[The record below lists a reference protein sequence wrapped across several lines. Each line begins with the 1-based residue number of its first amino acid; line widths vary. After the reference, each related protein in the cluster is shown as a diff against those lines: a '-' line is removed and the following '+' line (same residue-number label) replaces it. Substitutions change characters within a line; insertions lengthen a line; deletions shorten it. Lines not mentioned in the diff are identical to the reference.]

1 MKEIMKESTQK
12 TVRLHRT
19 MVAAAVLI
27 AAGALLTTGLVAQ
40 DLHPSRRPSPM
51 GLARTSVGNA
61 YIHVVYSRPYE
72 RGRDNIFGTEE
83 SGALVPYGKLWRLGA
98 NESTELAVNKDLM
111 VAGQK
116 LPAGIYS
123 MFATPGEKEW
133 KIHINSK
140 LGLSGPGMG
149 RNPETGEFEN
159 LYDEAN
165 NVVDVTV
172 PVGKVADD
180 GDDDDNDKVEQFTIS
195 FEDPEEGEGTHMVFR
210 WITTEVRV
218 PITAGM

>member
-1 MKEIMKESTQK
+1 MK
-12 TVRLHRT
+12 LNRT
-19 MVAAAVLI
+19 MVATALLL
-27 AAGALLTTGLVAQ
+27 AAGALLTTELAAQ

-51 GLARTSVGNA
+51 GMARTHVGDA
-61 YIHVVYSRPYE
+61 YLHVVYSRPYE

-83 SGALVPYGKLWRLGA
+83 SEALVPYGKLWRLGA
-98 NESTELAVNKDLM
+98 NESTEIAVDHDVM

-123 MFATPGEKEW
+123 MYATPGEKEW
-133 KIHINSK
+133 TIHINSK
-140 LGLSGPGMG
+140 QGLNGPGFA
-149 RNPETGEFEN
+149 RNPETGQFEN
-159 LYDEAN
+159 MYDEAN
-165 NVVDVTV
+165 NVVNATV
-172 PVGKVADD
+172 PVGTVKDD